1 MTRAVQTARH
11 ERWYTQKH
19 DSSDHGTKKIENNL
33 DQPVNNSPAYPS
45 DAPFTEWMGVIEIVS
60 KPGEVH
66 LQVKQRHDL
75 NNRRQLVHGGVLA
88 TVLDSAMARAARTRG
103 PGVEFA
109 GTVDLHVQFMLPA
122 EGTLVAMGRVES
134 SSRSLAFCRG
144 EVRNQAGVLVAS
156 ATATMRLRG
165 AG

>member
-1 MTRAVQTARH
+1 MESGSDQSVETA
-11 ERWYTQKH
+11 
-19 DSSDHGTKKIENNL
+19 
-33 DQPVNNSPAYPS
+33 PAYPS
-45 DAPFTEWMGVIEIVS
+45 AAPFTEWMGLVELQS
-60 KPGEVH
+60 RPGEVH

-75 NNRRQLVHGGVLA
+75 NNRRQVVHGGVLA
-88 TVLDSAMARAARTRG
+88 TLLDSAMARAARALDA
-103 PGVEFA
+103 GVQFA

-122 EGTLVAMGRVES
+122 EGTLVALGRVES

-156 ATATMRLRG
+156 ATATMRLRR

>member
-1 MTRAVQTARH
+1 M
-11 ERWYTQKH
+11 
-19 DSSDHGTKKIENNL
+19 
-33 DQPVNNSPAYPS
+33 
-45 DAPFTEWMGVIEIVS
+45 S

-88 TVLDSAMARAARTRG
+88 TVLDSAMARAARTHG